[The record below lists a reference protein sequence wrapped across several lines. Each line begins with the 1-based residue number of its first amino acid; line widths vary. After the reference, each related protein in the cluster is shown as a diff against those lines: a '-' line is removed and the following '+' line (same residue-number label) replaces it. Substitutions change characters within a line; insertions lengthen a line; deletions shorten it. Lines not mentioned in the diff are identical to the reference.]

1 MDEQPAPLDDIT
13 TAGSPASPDALRS
26 IVAKHRRGRTRT
38 LGILLAVA
46 LVAGPVAGWALAQ
59 GGGGGQQ
66 LATGSQPNG
75 SAATPQ
81 AANAPAGA
89 GNASS
94 AIAIAGPNMPNLTHL
109 FTRTSSDGIVLRAY
123 RADAPTQPKDS
134 ASTTAPSAEPRKTV
148 CPQPMTV
155 KPGEPAP
162 GPETGVVSSGSSSG
176 SASGSATASASA
188 SSGDT
193 GSASGGTPGTVITG
207 TPPPCAPSLPPVCKA
222 APSIVAEASNDA
234 AVGQTFDPIDE
245 KQPTDPLSHLS
256 VMPFGV
262 PEGSPAMVVTVQTG
276 TGVASVRL
284 RLPSGD
290 TDAMAPNNGI
300 AVLAHGSPQPA
311 PDGTVVEA
319 LDGSGNVL
327 ASMPVSQPGPKTA
340 MACAFAG
347 GPNTV
352 RQVPL
357 PAPATPPTTR

>member
-1 MDEQPAPLDDIT
+1 MDEQPTPLDDIS
-13 TAGSPASPDALRS
+13 AGGSPATPDALRR
-26 IVAKHRRGRTRT
+26 IVAKHQRGRTRT

-46 LVAGPVAGWALAQ
+46 LVAGPAAGWALAQ

-66 LATGSQPNG
+66 VATGSQPNG
-75 SAATPQ
+75 SAASPQ
-81 AANAPAGA
+81 AANAPGGA

-94 AIAIAGPNMPNLTHL
+94 SSAIAFAGPNMPNLTHL

-123 RADAPTQPKDS
+123 RADAPPQPKDS
-134 ASTTAPSAEPRKTV
+134 PPTTTPSAEARKTI

-162 GPETGVVSSGSSSG
+162 GPETGVVSSG

-193 GSASGGTPGTVITG
+193 GSASGGSPGTVING
-207 TPPPCAPSLPPVCKA
+207 TPPPCAPALPPVCKA

-245 KQPTDPLSHLS
+245 KQPSDPLSHLS
-256 VMPFGV
+256 ATHFGV
-262 PEGSPAMVVTVQTG
+262 PEGSPALVVTVQTG
-276 TGVASVRL
+276 TGVANVRL
-284 RLPSGD
+284 RLPNGD
-290 TDAMAPNNGI
+290 TDAMAPNNGV

-319 LDGSGNVL
+319 LDGNGNVM
-327 ASMPVSQPGPKTA
+327 ASMPVDQPGPKTA
-340 MACAFAG
+340 VACAFVG

-352 RQVPL
+352 RAVPL